1 MNDNNPNSLN
11 ISLTNTLIITPLS
24 RLRSVIKQH
33 KPSHMITLLSPNA
46 VILRDKTIAPE
57 NHHILFFNDINEPR
71 PNLIVPQMQDV
82 EAIIEAARNWHLT
95 KDDCSDISLSPLL
108 IHCQMGISRSTAAAY
123 IIACA
128 LNESIDE
135 ECLAISLR
143 QLSPSATPNARL
155 IALADEYLNREG
167 KMVSAIK
174 RIGRGADASEGA
186 PFILPIEI

>member
-1 MNDNNPNSLN
+1 MNDNNPNSLDVN
-11 ISLTNTLIITPLS
+11 STNTLIITPLS
-24 RLRSVIKQH
+24 RLRSIIKQH

-57 NHHILFFNDINEPR
+57 NHHIFFFNDINEPR
-71 PNLIVPQMQDV
+71 PNLIAPQMQDV
-82 EAIIEAARNWHLT
+82 VAIIDAARNWHLSQGT
-95 KDDCSDISLSPLL
+95 YSGTALSPLL

-155 IALADEYLNREG
+155 IALADEFLNREG

-174 RIGRGADASEGA
+174 RIGRGADASEGT
-186 PFILPIEI
+186 PFILPIKI

>member
-1 MNDNNPNSLN
+1 MNDNNPNSLDVN
-11 ISLTNTLIITPLS
+11 LTNTLIITPLS
-24 RLRSVIKQH
+24 RLKSVIKQH

-57 NHHILFFNDINEPR
+57 NHHVLFFNDINEPR
-71 PNLIVPQMQDV
+71 PNLIAPQMQDV
-82 EAIIEAARNWHLT
+82 VAIIDAARNWHLAQGT
-95 KDDCSDISLSPLL
+95 YLGAALSPLL

-135 ECLAISLR
+135 ESLAISLR

-155 IALADEYLNREG
+155 IALADEYLNRKD

-186 PFILPIEI
+186 PFILPIKI